1 MSPAVAPG
9 DDADADGDA
18 DARVDAAPGN
28 GAPAP
33 LRQRLVVGLAT
44 ALRFGAGTLMGT
56 ALVVYV
62 GARASALLVG
72 LVMASF
78 SLGNMVF
85 GPVWGALADVTGHRR
100 AILVGTGL
108 LATLALAPLL
118 ATADVYVAILVRAC
132 YAAFAAGFLPVVLAV
147 MSERGGEAGR
157 GTSLGV
163 VTSARSLGWGL
174 ANVAVGVLLAVLAPS
189 ALFAVVV
196 GVSLLG
202 TVAAAFVT
210 DPDPAADR
218 DATPAAVAAE
228 VRDRL
233 VPAVGNRAHLRTNGL
248 AWLYAALALRHLTVV
263 GVFGL
268 LADYL
273 VHDLAVPEPV
283 MGPLIA
289 VNPLLQ
295 MPLMLV
301 MGRVADAAGRKPLL
315 LLGTAG
321 SAVFAVL
328 MATAALP
335 ETLPGRI
342 AVVAGG
348 LVLMALSFSAL
359 EAGTYA
365 FIGDVAP
372 ARRESELM
380 GLSSLVRGLGGVV
393 GPLIIGAAAT
403 AVGYRAAFA
412 AAGALAVAGF
422 VLVALRV
429 AESRTDPP
437 GLGSLLPNSGADT
450 GD

>member
-1 MSPAVAPG
+1 MDATDGP
-9 DDADADGDA
+9 DADADGDA
-18 DARVDAAPGN
+18 ATGDGER
-28 GAPAP
+28 APA
-33 LRQRLVVGLAT
+33 RQRLVVGLAT
-44 ALRFGAGTLMGT
+44 TLRFGAGTLMGT

-78 SLGNMVF
+78 SLGTMVF
-85 GPVWGALADVTGHRR
+85 GPVWGALADVTGRRR

-147 MSERGGEAGR
+147 MSEHGGKAGR

-163 VTSARSLGWGL
+163 VTSARSLGWGV
-174 ANVAVGVLLAVLAPS
+174 ANAAVGVLLAVLAPS

-196 GVSLLG
+196 GVSLLAAL
-202 TVAAAFVT
+202 VAAFVI
-210 DPDPAADR
+210 DPAPAPASDR
-218 DATPAAVAAE
+218 DPTPAAVVAE

-233 VPAVGNRAHLRTNGL
+233 VPSVGNRAHLRTNGL

-273 VHDLAVPEPV
+273 VHDLGVPEPV

-301 MGRVADAAGRKPLL
+301 MGRVADAAGRKPMLL
-315 LLGTAG
+315 FGTAG

-328 MATAALP
+328 MAAAALP
-335 ETLPGRI
+335 GALTGRI
-342 AVVAGG
+342 AVVAAG
-348 LVLMALSFSAL
+348 LVVMAVSFSAL

-372 ARRESELM
+372 VRRESELM

-393 GPLIIGAAAT
+393 GPLAIGAAAT
-403 AVGYRAAFA
+403 VVGYRAAFA
-412 AAGALAVAGF
+412 AAGVLAVAAF

-429 AESRTDPP
+429 VESRAEAP
-437 GLGSLLPNSGADT
+437 GLESLVPDSGN
-450 GD
+450 

>member
-1 MSPAVAPG
+1 MSATGPG
-9 DDADADGDA
+9 VDDDA
-18 DARVDAAPGN
+18 AAGN
-28 GAPAP
+28 AERAAV
-33 LRQRLVVGLAT
+33 RQRLVVGLAT
-44 ALRFGAGTLMGT
+44 TLRFGAGTLMGT

-78 SLGNMVF
+78 SLGTMLF
-85 GPVWGALADVTGHRR
+85 GPVWGALADVTGRRR
-100 AILVGTGL
+100 AIIVGTGL

-118 ATADVYVAILVRAC
+118 VTADVYVAILVRAC
-132 YAAFAAGFLPVVLAV
+132 YAAFAAGFLPVVLAI

-157 GTSLGV
+157 GASLGV
-163 VTSARSLGWGL
+163 VTSARSLGWGV
-174 ANVAVGVLLAVLAPS
+174 ANAAVGVLLAVLAPA

-196 GVSLLG
+196 GVSLLAA
-202 TVAAAFVT
+202 TVAAFVA
-210 DPDPAADR
+210 DPAPTPNR
-218 DATPAAVAAE
+218 DATPAAVATE
-228 VRDRL
+228 VRNRL
-233 VPAVGNRAHLRTNGL
+233 VPSVGNRAHLRTNGL

-273 VHDLAVPEPV
+273 VHDLAIPEPV

-315 LLGTAG
+315 LFGTAG

-328 MATAALP
+328 MAAAAVP
-335 ETLPGRI
+335 ATLVGRVA
-342 AVVAGG
+342 AVAVG

-393 GPLIIGAAAT
+393 GPLAIGAAAT

-412 AAGALAVAGF
+412 AAGVLAVAGF

-429 AESRTDPP
+429 VESRADAP
-437 GLGSLLPNSGADT
+437 GLGSLVPDSGD
-450 GD
+450 